1 MRGFPSRRQCRF
13 AQERTQ
19 RGWLPR
25 AFVALL
31 MGAACLVIAACGSPS
46 TPQLNLPGGT
56 FSNTTYSFHITYPRN
71 WKVNSFDATPSAS
84 GSAVAIPFNLVITR
98 TGDTHSAASLIST
111 CTITVMNMK
120 NKDIAKSAADLATN
134 KALHAATI
142 GGAQGY
148 KSNPL
153 VQDIPNTQISV
164 THMDYYVIHGDYEY
178 QISTDSVKGDNADAD
193 LESMIASF
201 AFGA

>member
-1 MRGFPSRRQCRF
+1 MRGFPRRRQSLF
-13 AQERTQ
+13 AQERAQ
-19 RGWLPR
+19 REWLLR
-25 AFVALL
+25 ASAAVL
-31 MGAACLVIAACGSPS
+31 MGVACLVIAACGSPS
-46 TPQLNLPGGT
+46 TPQLHLPGGT
-56 FSNTTYSFHITYPRN
+56 FSSATYGFHVTYPRN
-71 WKVNSFDATPSAS
+71 WKLNPYDATPSAS

-120 NKDIAKSAADLATN
+120 NTDIAKSAANLATN

-148 KSNPL
+148 KSSPL
-153 VQDIPNTQISV
+153 VQNIPNTQISV
-164 THMDYYVIHGDYEY
+164 THIDYYVIHGGYEY

-201 AFGA
+201 GFGA